1 MCNQGLTFMTLMTL
15 RALMTL
21 LLLTFDD
28 LQSCPTA
35 SKKLIKQFKNLTF
48 LMDDKHNCKK
58 E

>member
-1 MCNQGLTFMTLMTL
+1 MCNQGLTFMTLMILMTLMTL

-35 SKKLIKQFKNLTF
+35 SKKLIKQLKILHF
-48 LMDDKHNCKK
+48 
-58 E
+58 